1 LSSRR
6 RHTRFSRDWSSDVCS
21 SDLGGGPGGDPP
33 PAPPSAASLRVL
45 PNPSAGVIAAAVEVA
60 LPEAGP
66 VRVEAFDA
74 LGRRLAVVHDGPLE
88 AGVHRVA
95 LPPAGSGWGVVR
107 AAGRVGT
114 LTAAATGLARAA

>member
-1 LSSRR
+1 
-6 RHTRFSRDWSSDVCS
+6 
-21 SDLGGGPGGDPP
+21 
-33 PAPPSAASLRVL
+33 
-45 PNPSAGVIAAAVEVA
+45 NPSAGVIAAAVEVA

-95 LPPAGSGWGVVR
+95 LPPSVSGWVVVR
-107 AAGRVGT
+107 ASGPFGT
-114 LTAAATGLARAA
+114 LTATATRLR

>member
-45 PNPSAGVIAAAVEVA
+45 PNPSAGVIAAAVAVA

-74 LGRRLAVVHDGPLE
+74 LGRRLAVVHDRPLE
-88 AGVHRVA
+88 AGVPRLL
-95 LPPAGSGWGVVR
+95 LPPPLRGRVVVR
-107 AAGRVGT
+107 ASWPFGA
-114 LTAAATGLARAA
+114 LTATATRLR